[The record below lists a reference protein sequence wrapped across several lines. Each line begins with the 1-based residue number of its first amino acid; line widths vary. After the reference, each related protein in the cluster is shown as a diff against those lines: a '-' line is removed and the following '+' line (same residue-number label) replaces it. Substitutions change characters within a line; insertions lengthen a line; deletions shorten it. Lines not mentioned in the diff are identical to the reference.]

1 MLLEALIESVKNQG
15 TKFIIVTGGVCSSI
29 GKGILISSIG
39 ALLKNSGRSISIMKM
54 DPYLNVDPGTMS
66 PLVHGEVFVTHDG
79 AETDLD
85 LGHYE
90 RTLGIYLTKESSL
103 SSGQVFQEIL
113 AGERQGKF
121 LGRCIQLIPHVV
133 DAIKQHAL
141 DLALKRQSDFLLIE
155 IGGTVGDIEG
165 EVFLEA
171 MRQLKYKLGNER
183 AMHIHLSYVPYL
195 EWANEIK
202 TKPTQHSVIL
212 LKKAGIMPD
221 ALFLR
226 TEKEVDASTLKKLS
240 VMCGVSEDYLFQ
252 VPTCK
257 PVYRLI
263 AELKQQQVHTKIQ
276 RYFNT
281 EMVHETDISS
291 WEHLVT
297 LITKKKEPVTI
308 GLIAKYIGSNDP
320 YISVIEAIKSAAW
333 ASNREANIVTLEA
346 EKIGDSHHIDQCSP
360 VPLEGVVVPGG
371 FDVRGIHG
379 KIIAAQWARERSIPY
394 FGLCLGLQ
402 VMLIEFARSVLGLND
417 ASSEEYDE
425 HTTNPIIALLE
436 EQQEVIDKGS
446 SMRLGAFPCEVQPNT
461 KAYTA
466 YQQHEVFE
474 RHRHRYEFNLKY
486 KEAFEESGMIF
497 SGIYKKKGLI
507 EIAELKNHPFM
518 VGTQF
523 HPEFLSTP
531 LVSHPLFK
539 LFIESIIKCYSN
551 ELTI

>member
-1 MLLEALIESVKNQG
+1 MLLEELIESVKNQG

-39 ALLKNSGRSISIMKM
+39 ALLKHAGTTISIMKM

-113 AGERQGKF
+113 AGERHGKF

-141 DLALKRQSDFLLIE
+141 TLALKRQSDFLLIE

-165 EVFLEA
+165 EIFLEA
-171 MRQLKYKLGNER
+171 MRQLKYELGGER
-183 AMHIHLSYVPYL
+183 VMHLHLSYVPYL

-202 TKPTQHSVIL
+202 TKPTQHSVML
-212 LKKAGIMPD
+212 LKKAGITPD

-226 TEKEVDASTLKKLS
+226 TEMEIDTKILKKLS
-240 VMCGVSEDYLFQ
+240 VMCGIPEDCLFQ

-257 PVYRLI
+257 PAYRLI
-263 AELKQQQVHTKIQ
+263 AELKNQKVHSKIQ
-276 RYFNT
+276 CYFNNT
-281 EMVHETDISS
+281 VMQETDIAS
-291 WEHLVT
+291 WENLIT
-297 LITKKKEPVTI
+297 LITKKKEPITI

-320 YISVIEAIKSAAW
+320 YISVVEAIKSAAW
-333 ASNREANIVTLEA
+333 ASNREADIVTIDA
-346 EKIGDSHHIDQCSP
+346 EQLVNSKDIDQCSSI
-360 VPLEGVVVPGG
+360 PLQGIVVPGG
-371 FDVRGIHG
+371 FDARGMYG
-379 KIIAAQWARERSIPY
+379 KIIAAQWAREHNIPY

-402 VMLIEFARSVLGLND
+402 VMLIEFARAVLGLND

-425 HTTNPIIALLE
+425 HTAHPIIALLK
-436 EQQEVIDKGS
+436 EQQVVVDKGS

-461 KAYTA
+461 KAYKA

-486 KEAFEESGMIF
+486 KVAFEESGMIF

-518 VGTQF
+518 LGTQF

-531 LVSHPLFK
+531 LVPHPLFK
-539 LFIESIIKCYSN
+539 LFIESIIAG
-551 ELTI
+551 